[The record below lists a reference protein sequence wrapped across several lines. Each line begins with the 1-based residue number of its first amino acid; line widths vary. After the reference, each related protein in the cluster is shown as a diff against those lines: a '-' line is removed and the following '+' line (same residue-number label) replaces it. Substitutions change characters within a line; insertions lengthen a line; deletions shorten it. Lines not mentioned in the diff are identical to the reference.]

1 MGFDDV
7 RPAHMAIFQN
17 LGPDGARIGEL
28 AERAKLTNQSVGY
41 LVDYLEQHG
50 YVERRPDPT
59 SSPSQREL
67 AARLSGRE
75 LASGIV
81 AVERSGEDRC
91 MTRHQLDPSPSTTVH
106 VFSRD
111 LPPALTV
118 DPGDTVALRSLD
130 ASGHLQ
136 PQTFPGEE
144 VPTMASK
151 ATASKRRSGHCLTGP
166 IAVRGAVPGD
176 VLAVRFISLRP
187 DPWGYTVAGGHDT
200 PLTRR
205 LGLHEGPPA
214 WLLWQIDADAGVAT
228 SDRGPAVRIAP
239 FHGVTGVAWD
249 EPGEHSTI
257 PPRAVGG
264 GNIDCRELVAGSILY
279 LPVAVPGALLSIG
292 DGHAAQ
298 GDGEVAGTAIECG
311 MTTELQLELV
321 TQRPVPGVHAE
332 TPAGQITFGFSPD
345 LNAAMG
351 DALDA
356 MLTWLQASYG
366 VGKATALAL
375 ASPVLDLRITQVAN
389 QSWGVHALLP
399 GRALGQ
405 RTGRAVI

>member
-1 MGFDDV
+1 
-7 RPAHMAIFQN
+7 
-17 LGPDGARIGEL
+17 
-28 AERAKLTNQSVGY
+28 
-41 LVDYLEQHG
+41 
-50 YVERRPDPT
+50 
-59 SSPSQREL
+59 
-67 AARLSGRE
+67 
-75 LASGIV
+75 
-81 AVERSGEDRC
+81 
-91 MTRHQLDPSPSTTVH
+91 MTRHRLDPSPSTTAD

-111 LPPALTV
+111 LPPVLTV
-118 DPGDTVALRSLD
+118 DPGDTIVLRSLD

-136 PQTFPGEE
+136 PQAFPGEE
-144 VPTMASK
+144 VPAMAGS
-151 ATASKRRSGHCLTGP
+151 RRGHCLTGP
-166 IAVRGAVPGD
+166 VAVRGAVPGE
-176 VLAVRFISLRP
+176 VLAVRFVSLRP
-187 DPWGYTVAGGHDT
+187 DAWGYTVAGGRDT

-214 WLLWQIDADAGVAT
+214 WLLWQIDADARTAT
-228 SDRGPAVRIAP
+228 SDRGHTVRIAP

-264 GNIDCRELVAGSILY
+264 GNIDCRELVAGSVLY

-321 TQRPVPGVHAE
+321 TQRPVPGVHAD

-356 MLTWLQASYG
+356 MLAWLQASYG

-389 QSWGVHALLP
+389 ESWGVHALLP
-399 GRALGQ
+399 AGA
-405 RTGRAVI
+405 IS

>member
-1 MGFDDV
+1 MLSRQAGS
-7 RPAHMAIFQN
+7 
-17 LGPDGARIGEL
+17 G
-28 AERAKLTNQSVGY
+28 
-41 LVDYLEQHG
+41 QH
-50 YVERRPDPT
+50 RDPDPEPIT
-59 SSPSQREL
+59 LDAVSSCRSR
-67 AARLSGRE
+67 
-75 LASGIV
+75 IV
-81 AVERSGEDRC
+81 APGQSGEDRC
-91 MTRHQLDPSPSTTVH
+91 MTRHQLDPSPSTTVD

-111 LPPALTV
+111 LRPVLSV
-118 DPGDTVALRSLD
+118 GRGDTIVLRSLN

-136 PQTFPGEE
+136 PQTFPGEK
-144 VPTMASK
+144 VPTMFSEW
-151 ATASKRRSGHCLTGP
+151 RGHCLTGP

-176 VLAVRFISLRP
+176 VLAVRFLDLRP
-187 DPWGYTVAGGHDT
+187 DTWGYTTAAAGDT

-214 WLLWQIDADAGVAT
+214 RLLWQIDAGAAT
-228 SDRGPAVRIAP
+228 SDQGHTVRIAP

-264 GNIDCRELVAGSILY
+264 GNIDCKELVAGSILY

-311 MTTELQLELV
+311 MTTELQLDLV
-321 TQRPVPGVHAE
+321 TERPVPGVHAE

-356 MLTWLQASYG
+356 MLTWLQASYR
-366 VGKATALAL
+366 VDKATALAL
-375 ASPVLDLRITQVAN
+375 ASPVLDLRVTQVAN
-389 QSWGVHALLP
+389 QSWGIHALLP
-399 GRALGQ
+399 AGA
-405 RTGRAVI
+405 IS